1 MTPHLTEIVQ
11 MRGHNICFYAELTK
25 IIPHYHQILICSF
38 GVITI
43 NLLKNILSMS
53 VSVIRHERIGGDD
66 CGDVC
71 VCAGWERGGG
81 QNV

>member
-1 MTPHLTEIVQ
+1 
-11 MRGHNICFYAELTK
+11 
-25 IIPHYHQILICSF
+25 
-38 GVITI
+38 
-43 NLLKNILSMS
+43 MS

-81 QNV
+81 QNVWNGGDLVMWGLEMEEISLPKQPQNTYLLL